1 MPNQLHPDKQ
11 RVSYA
16 EDREVLEKIDQ
27 IAAER
32 GLSRTDII
40 RLAVTRYLAAT
51 ASKKKIRARSIME
64 GSIY

>member
-16 EDREVLEKIDQ
+16 EDREILEKIDQ
-27 IAAER
+27 LAAER

-40 RLAVTRYLAAT
+40 RLAVTRYLAA
-51 ASKKKIRARSIME
+51 ASKKKS
-64 GSIY
+64 GHLP